1 MLRKLTH
8 IIIILALILFNV
20 KCTNESLDLWN
31 EPSNSTIVN
40 NRTLNINSDEIGISN
55 TSVEDTVTAYHVTSN
70 SFDDDDDDTD
80 EIVDDGGLLYELLN
94 KVNSNYYK
102 PATPFEYY
110 YGNDT
115 ALFIIANIGWK
126 WYYKGTYISQHYFN
140 SKQTINKF
148 DFISFPQKGGSVTI
162 IIVNDYETFS
172 LYVSGYN
179 AQFVANTYSFNNTSL
194 YAGDSSHS
202 YDGNYTKAFVYRIDV
217 NQFNSTNNDYH
228 AGNGDSVI
236 RFANAKWV
244 CSSTNTPMSEFIIK
258 CSQRKNQHDKIE
270 VLQTID

>member
-1 MLRKLTH
+1 M
-8 IIIILALILFNV
+8 
-20 KCTNESLDLWN
+20 
-31 EPSNSTIVN
+31 
-40 NRTLNINSDEIGISN
+40 
-55 TSVEDTVTAYHVTSN
+55 
-70 SFDDDDDDTD
+70 D

-102 PATPFEYY
+102 PTTPFEYY
-110 YGNDT
+110 YGNDSA

-126 WYYKGTYISQHYFN
+126 WYHDGNYISQHYFN
-140 SKQTINKF
+140 SEQKINKF
-148 DFISFPQKGGSVTI
+148 DYISFPQKGGSVTI

-179 AQFVANTYSFNNTSL
+179 AQFVANTYSFNNTSP

-217 NQFNSTNNDYH
+217 NKFNSTNSGYYEE
-228 AGNGDSVI
+228 NGDSVI

-244 CSSTNTPMSEFIIK
+244 CSIDNTPTCEFKIK
-258 CSQRKNQHDKIE
+258 CAQRENQKGKIE
-270 VLQTID
+270 ILENI

>member
-8 IIIILALILFNV
+8 IIIILTLILFNV

-31 EPSNSTIVN
+31 EPSHSPISNSRV
-40 NRTLNINSDEIGISN
+40 LNINSDEIGISN
-55 TSVEDTVTAYHVTSN
+55 TSVEDIVTAYHETSN
-70 SFDDDDDDTD
+70 SFNDDDTD
-80 EIVDDGGLLYELLN
+80 EIVDDGDLLYELLN

-102 PATPFEYY
+102 PTTPFEYY
-110 YGNDT
+110 YGNDST
-115 ALFIIANIGWK
+115 ALFIIANVGWK
-126 WYYKGTYISQHYFN
+126 WYYNGTYISQHYFN

-148 DFISFPQKGGSVTI
+148 DYISFPQEGGSVTI
-162 IIVNDYETFS
+162 IIVNDYELFS

-179 AQFVANTYSFNNTSL
+179 AQFVANTYTFNSTSL

-202 YDGNYTKAFVYRIDV
+202 YDGKEKKVFVYRIDV
-217 NQFNSTNNDYH
+217 NQFNSTNSGYY

-258 CSQRKNQHDKIE
+258 CAQRKNQTEKIE
-270 VLQTID
+270 ILENIEY

>member
-20 KCTNESLDLWN
+20 KCTNESLGLWN
-31 EPSNSTIVN
+31 EPSSSPISNSRV
-40 NRTLNINSDEIGISN
+40 LNINSDEIGISN
-55 TSVEDTVTAYHVTSN
+55 TSVEDTVTAYHETSN
-70 SFDDDDDDTD
+70 SFNDYDTD

-102 PATPFEYY
+102 PTTPFEYY

-126 WYYKGTYISQHYFN
+126 WYHDGNYISQHYFN
-140 SKQTINKF
+140 SEQKINKF
-148 DFISFPQKGGSVTI
+148 DYISFPQKGGSVTI

-179 AQFVANTYSFNNTSL
+179 ATFVQYTYSFNSTSL

-202 YDGNYTKAFVYRIDV
+202 YDGKYTKAFVYRIDV
-217 NQFNSTNNDYH
+217 KPFNSTNNGYH
-228 AGNGDSVI
+228 EGNGDSVI

-244 CSSTNTPMSEFIIK
+244 CSIDNTPTCEFKIK
-258 CSQRKNQHDKIE
+258 CAQRAEQKEKIE
-270 VLQTID
+270 ILGNIE

>member
-20 KCTNESLDLWN
+20 KCTNESLDLWD
-31 EPSNSTIVN
+31 EPSQA
-40 NRTLNINSDEIGISN
+40 LNINSDEIGISN
-55 TSVEDTVTAYHVTSN
+55 TSVEDTVTAYHETSN
-70 SFDDDDDDTD
+70 SFNDYDTD

-94 KVNSNYYK
+94 KVNSDYYK
-102 PATPFEYY
+102 PKTPFEYY
-110 YGNDT
+110 YGNDST

-126 WYYKGTYISQHYFN
+126 WYYNGTYISQHYFN

-148 DFISFPQKGGSVTI
+148 DYISFPDEGGSVTI

-244 CSSTNTPMSEFIIK
+244 CSIGDNTPTCEFKIK
-258 CSQRKNQHDKIE
+258 CAQRKNQQNKIE
-270 VLQTID
+270 ILEIL